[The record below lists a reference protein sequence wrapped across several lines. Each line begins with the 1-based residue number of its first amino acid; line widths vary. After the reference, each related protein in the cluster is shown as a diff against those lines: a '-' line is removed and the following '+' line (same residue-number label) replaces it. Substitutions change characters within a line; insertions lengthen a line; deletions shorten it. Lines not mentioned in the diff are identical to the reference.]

1 MGNNEPFPP
10 PPPGGP
16 APQPPQPPRDDHTI
30 VRPPQYQQPTQ
41 QQPQYPPQYQQPTQ
55 QQPQYQQPYPGQ
67 PYPPQQYG
75 QFPQAAAP
83 APKKNTGL
91 IIGVGVVVVAAVVAA
106 VLIFSGGDDNKTVT
120 TTPITRVPVNT
131 GSNDTIVLTVPDNS
145 IVTPIITTP
154 DNPVTTFESS
164 LVTITDDL
172 GEFAVMVPDDMQVL
186 TTPLVSDSQQFA
198 QIRAAYDMDG
208 FNNTDDAFGFMAVV
222 ATGAPGTGR
231 ENMLDGLSP
240 TAGCTSQSDS
250 DPPVTTLFGD
260 ALVRRFEGC
269 GTGGQYAKIIIAAQ
283 DPNSGK
289 LIGFYV
295 QGPDSD
301 TLLSYASVMIL
312 TLTLF

>member
-10 PPPGGP
+10 PPPGG
-16 APQPPQPPRDDHTI
+16 QPPQQPQQPQY
-30 VRPPQYQQPTQ
+30 PPQYQQPTQ
-41 QQPQYPPQYQQPTQ
+41 QQPQY

-75 QFPQAAAP
+75 QFPQAPAP

-106 VLIFSGGDDNKTVT
+106 VLIFSGGDDDKTVT
-120 TTPITRVPVNT
+120 PTPTTRATLNT
-131 GSNDTIVLTVPDNS
+131 GGNDTIVLTVPDNS

-154 DNPVTTFESS
+154 DNPATTFESS
-164 LVTITDDL
+164 LVTVTDDL
-172 GEFAVMVPDDMQVL
+172 GEFTVMVPDDMQVL
-186 TTPLVSDSQQFA
+186 TTPLISDGQQFA
-198 QIRAAYDMDG
+198 QIRASYDIDG
-208 FNNTDDAFGFMAVV
+208 FNSTDDAFGFMAVV
-222 ATGAPGTGR
+222 ATGAPGAGR
-231 ENMLDGLSP
+231 ENMIEGLTP

-250 DPPVTTLFGD
+250 DPPVTTLYGD

-269 GTGGQYAKIIIAAQ
+269 GTGGQFAKIIIAAQ
-283 DPNSGK
+283 DPNTGK

-312 TLTLF
+312 TLTVL